1 MENTSVDVLPVDCLS
16 KIISLTSPRD
26 ACRLSAVSR
35 LFNSAADSEV
45 VWDTFLPSDYKDI
58 VCNSA
63 SSELLATCSSKKNL
77 YFHLCRNPIILN
89 NGTMSFSLE
98 KESGKKCYMVAARQ
112 LVIRWLCRE
121 KPQWWKWQSLHE
133 SRFDEVVELLMHVW
147 WLDVKGRIETKIL
160 SPRTTYAA
168 YFVFKLSKSGNEYE
182 RIALQFG
189 VYFEG
194 RDNGKRRVMFLNP
207 STNASQLCRDRGD
220 GWMEIEMSEFFNVNG
235 DEGTLLFRVFD
246 FHGFC
251 TKHGLIIEGIE
262 LRPKNGR

>member
-1 MENTSVDVLPVDCLS
+1 MPVDYQRC
-16 KIISLTSPRD
+16 P
-26 ACRLSAVSR
+26 VSSIQLQIPKSFGTR
-35 LFNSAADSEV
+35 FCPLI
-45 VWDTFLPSDYKDI
+45 TMDI

-63 SSELLATCSSKKNL
+63 SSELLTTCSSKKNL

-89 NGTMSFSLE
+89 NGTMFMFFAYVILVAFWGLVEQLLIWESFSLE

-168 YFVFKLSKSGNEYE
+168 YFVFNLSKSGNEYE
-182 RIALQFG
+182 RIALQLG

-194 RDNGKRRVMFLNP
+194 RDKGKRRVMFLNP

-262 LRPKNGR
+262 LRPKNCR